1 MTNEVIVVD
10 LYSEMVNVFVIA
22 NLKTKEEPTLRCR
35 TEVKIFSFSPIL
47 GEGVVNATYVTLYNF
62 A

>member
-1 MTNEVIVVD
+1 MVVD
-10 LYSEMVNVFVIA
+10 LYSGMVNVFVIA

-35 TEVKIFSFSPIL
+35 TEFEIFSFSPIL
-47 GEGVVNATYVTLYNF
+47 GERVLNATYVKLYNF